1 MDGKTCSGRANIL
14 DEAHFDWHSA
24 VTCVEVKE
32 QIYQHI
38 LSYRKISVYKLAL

>member
-1 MDGKTCSGRANIL
+1 MDGKTCSGRTNIL

-32 QIYQHI
+32 QIYRRI
-38 LSYRKISVYKLAL
+38 LRYRKICVNQLAL